1 MQWLYRVV
9 GQAGIFLICAQTIVH
24 FRPKEAYEKYLKLL
38 LSVMLL
44 TQLLQPV
51 LSVFGGGA
59 DQNVQAQVEEFTEEL
74 QSVLNRASE
83 RAKQSQEDIG
93 NTAAAWCRKQRKLQ
107 RESPRNK
114 RKRVRKMQKMTGSM
128 WKFHRS
134 GWNDGEVRRK
144 FMENT
149 GEKDL
154 SQGKRKRGEKQ
165 WENSGKRLQA
175 A

>member
-9 GQAGIFLICAQTIVH
+9 GQAGIFLICAKTIVH

-51 LSVFGGGA
+51 LTVFGGGVE
-59 DQNVQAQVEEFTEEL
+59 QNAQAQVEEFTEEL

-93 NTAAAWCRKQRKLQ
+93 NTAAAVVQEAEEAPEGKPT
-107 RESPRNK
+107 E
-114 RKRVRKMQKMTGSM
+114 QKKISTE
-128 WKFHRS
+128 
-134 GWNDGEVRRK
+134 NAEDDGICVEIPQV
-144 FMENT
+144 
-149 GEKDL
+149 
-154 SQGKRKRGEKQ
+154 
-165 WENSGKRLQA
+165 RLQ
-175 A
+175 

>member
-93 NTAAAWCRKQRKLQ
+93 NTAAAVVQEAEEASEGKPTEQKKMSTENAEDDGICVEIPQ
-107 RESPRNK
+107 
-114 RKRVRKMQKMTGSM
+114 VRL
-128 WKFHRS
+128 
-134 GWNDGEVRRK
+134 E
-144 FMENT
+144 
-149 GEKDL
+149 
-154 SQGKRKRGEKQ
+154 
-165 WENSGKRLQA
+165 
-175 A
+175 

>member
-51 LSVFGGGA
+51 LTVFGGGVE
-59 DQNVQAQVEEFTEEL
+59 QNAQAQVEEFTEEL

-83 RAKQSQEDIG
+83 QAKQSQEEIG
-93 NTAAAWCRKQRKLQ
+93 QTAAAVVQDAEETPEEKPAEQRKTGTENAEKEGIYVEIPQ
-107 RESPRNK
+107 
-114 RKRVRKMQKMTGSM
+114 VRL
-128 WKFHRS
+128 
-134 GWNDGEVRRK
+134 E
-144 FMENT
+144 
-149 GEKDL
+149 
-154 SQGKRKRGEKQ
+154 
-165 WENSGKRLQA
+165 
-175 A
+175 

>member
-51 LSVFGGGA
+51 LTGFGGGVE
-59 DQNVQAQVEEFTEEL
+59 QNAQAQVEEFTEEL

-83 RAKQSQEDIG
+83 QAKQSQEEIG
-93 NTAAAWCRKQRKLQ
+93 QTAAAVVQEAEEAPEGNPTEQKKTGTENAEDDGICVEIPQ
-107 RESPRNK
+107 
-114 RKRVRKMQKMTGSM
+114 VRL
-128 WKFHRS
+128 
-134 GWNDGEVRRK
+134 E
-144 FMENT
+144 
-149 GEKDL
+149 
-154 SQGKRKRGEKQ
+154 
-165 WENSGKRLQA
+165 
-175 A
+175 

>member
-93 NTAAAWCRKQRKLQ
+93 NTAAAVVQEAEEAPEGNPTEQK
-107 RESPRNK
+107 
-114 RKRVRKMQKMTGSM
+114 KMSTE
-128 WKFHRS
+128 
-134 GWNDGEVRRK
+134 NAEDDGICVEIPQV
-144 FMENT
+144 
-149 GEKDL
+149 
-154 SQGKRKRGEKQ
+154 
-165 WENSGKRLQA
+165 RLQ
-175 A
+175 

>member
-51 LSVFGGGA
+51 LTVFGGGA
-59 DQNVQAQVEEFTEEL
+59 EQNAQAQVEEFTEEL

-83 RAKQSQEDIG
+83 QAKQSQEEIG
-93 NTAAAWCRKQRKLQ
+93 QTAAAVVQEAEETPEEKPT
-107 RESPRNK
+107 E
-114 RKRVRKMQKMTGSM
+114 QKKTGT
-128 WKFHRS
+128 
-134 GWNDGEVRRK
+134 
-144 FMENT
+144 ENT
-149 GEKDL
+149 EDDGICVEIP
-154 SQGKRKRGEKQ
+154 QV
-165 WENSGKRLQA
+165 RLE
-175 A
+175 

>member
-59 DQNVQAQVEEFTEEL
+59 DQNIQAQVEEFTEEL
-74 QSVLNRASE
+74 QSVLIRASE

-93 NTAAAWCRKQRKLQ
+93 NTAAAMVKKAG
-107 RESPRNK
+107 
-114 RKRVRKMQKMTGSM
+114 T
-128 WKFHRS
+128 
-134 GWNDGEVRRK
+134 
-144 FMENT
+144 ENT
-149 GEKDL
+149 EDDGICVEIP
-154 SQGKRKRGEKQ
+154 QV
-165 WENSGKRLQA
+165 RLQ
-175 A
+175 

>member
-51 LSVFGGGA
+51 LSVFDGGA

-93 NTAAAWCRKQRKLQ
+93 NTAAAVVQEAEEAPEGKPTEQKKMSTENAEDDGICVEIPQ
-107 RESPRNK
+107 
-114 RKRVRKMQKMTGSM
+114 VRL
-128 WKFHRS
+128 
-134 GWNDGEVRRK
+134 E
-144 FMENT
+144 
-149 GEKDL
+149 
-154 SQGKRKRGEKQ
+154 
-165 WENSGKRLQA
+165 
-175 A
+175 

>member
-51 LSVFGGGA
+51 LTVFGGGVE
-59 DQNVQAQVEEFTEEL
+59 QNAQAQVEEFTEEL

-93 NTAAAWCRKQRKLQ
+93 NTAAAVVQEAEEAPEGNPTEQKKTGTENAEDDGICVEIPQ
-107 RESPRNK
+107 
-114 RKRVRKMQKMTGSM
+114 VRL
-128 WKFHRS
+128 
-134 GWNDGEVRRK
+134 E
-144 FMENT
+144 
-149 GEKDL
+149 
-154 SQGKRKRGEKQ
+154 
-165 WENSGKRLQA
+165 
-175 A
+175 

>member
-51 LSVFGGGA
+51 LTVFGGGVE
-59 DQNVQAQVEEFTEEL
+59 QNAQAQVEEFTEEL

-83 RAKQSQEDIG
+83 QAKQSQEEIG
-93 NTAAAWCRKQRKLQ
+93 QTAAAVVQDAEETPEEKPTEQRKTGTENAEKEGIYVEIPQ
-107 RESPRNK
+107 
-114 RKRVRKMQKMTGSM
+114 VRL
-128 WKFHRS
+128 
-134 GWNDGEVRRK
+134 E
-144 FMENT
+144 
-149 GEKDL
+149 
-154 SQGKRKRGEKQ
+154 
-165 WENSGKRLQA
+165 
-175 A
+175 

>member
-51 LSVFGGGA
+51 LTVFGGGVE
-59 DQNVQAQVEEFTEEL
+59 QNAQAQVEEFTEEL

-83 RAKQSQEDIG
+83 QAKQSQEEIG
-93 NTAAAWCRKQRKLQ
+93 QTAAAVVQEAEETPEEKPTEQKKTGTENAEKEGIYVEIPQ
-107 RESPRNK
+107 
-114 RKRVRKMQKMTGSM
+114 VRLK
-128 WKFHRS
+128 
-134 GWNDGEVRRK
+134 
-144 FMENT
+144 
-149 GEKDL
+149 
-154 SQGKRKRGEKQ
+154 
-165 WENSGKRLQA
+165 
-175 A
+175 

>member
-51 LSVFGGGA
+51 LTVFGGGA
-59 DQNVQAQVEEFTEEL
+59 EQNAQAQVEEFTEEL

-83 RAKQSQEDIG
+83 QAKQSQEEIG
-93 NTAAAWCRKQRKLQ
+93 QTAAAVVQEAEETPEEKPTEQKKTGTENAEDDGICVEIPQ
-107 RESPRNK
+107 
-114 RKRVRKMQKMTGSM
+114 VRL
-128 WKFHRS
+128 
-134 GWNDGEVRRK
+134 E
-144 FMENT
+144 
-149 GEKDL
+149 
-154 SQGKRKRGEKQ
+154 
-165 WENSGKRLQA
+165 
-175 A
+175 

>member
-51 LSVFGGGA
+51 LTVFSGGA
-59 DQNVQAQVEEFTEEL
+59 DQNAQSQVEEFTEEL
-74 QSVLNRASE
+74 QSVLN
-83 RAKQSQEDIG
+83 
-93 NTAAAWCRKQRKLQ
+93 
-107 RESPRNK
+107 K
-114 RKRVRKMQKMTGSM
+114 RKRVRKMQKRKGSM

-134 GWNDGEVRRK
+134 G
-144 FMENT
+144 
-149 GEKDL
+149 
-154 SQGKRKRGEKQ
+154 
-165 WENSGKRLQA
+165 
-175 A
+175 

>member
-93 NTAAAWCRKQRKLQ
+93 NTAAAVVQEAEETPEGKPTEQK
-107 RESPRNK
+107 
-114 RKRVRKMQKMTGSM
+114 KMSTE
-128 WKFHRS
+128 
-134 GWNDGEVRRK
+134 NAEDDGICVEIPQV
-144 FMENT
+144 
-149 GEKDL
+149 
-154 SQGKRKRGEKQ
+154 
-165 WENSGKRLQA
+165 RLQ
-175 A
+175 

>member
-51 LSVFGGGA
+51 LTVFGGGVE
-59 DQNVQAQVEEFTEEL
+59 QNAQAQVEEFTEEL

-93 NTAAAWCRKQRKLQ
+93 NTAAAVVQEAEEDPEEKPTEQKKLST
-107 RESPRNK
+107 ENAED
-114 RKRVRKMQKMTGSM
+114 
-128 WKFHRS
+128 
-134 GWNDGEVRRK
+134 DGICVEIPQV
-144 FMENT
+144 
-149 GEKDL
+149 
-154 SQGKRKRGEKQ
+154 
-165 WENSGKRLQA
+165 RLQ
-175 A
+175 

>member
-51 LSVFGGGA
+51 LTVFGGGVE
-59 DQNVQAQVEEFTEEL
+59 QNAQAQVEEFTEEL

-83 RAKQSQEDIG
+83 QAKQSQEEIG
-93 NTAAAWCRKQRKLQ
+93 QTAAAVVQEAEETPEEKPTEQKKTGTENAEEEGIYVEIPQ
-107 RESPRNK
+107 
-114 RKRVRKMQKMTGSM
+114 VRL
-128 WKFHRS
+128 
-134 GWNDGEVRRK
+134 E
-144 FMENT
+144 
-149 GEKDL
+149 
-154 SQGKRKRGEKQ
+154 
-165 WENSGKRLQA
+165 
-175 A
+175 

>member
-93 NTAAAWCRKQRKLQ
+93 NTAAAVVQEAGEAPEGKLTEQ
-107 RESPRNK
+107 KKTGTENAEDDGIHVEIPQ
-114 RKRVRKMQKMTGSM
+114 VRL
-128 WKFHRS
+128 
-134 GWNDGEVRRK
+134 E
-144 FMENT
+144 
-149 GEKDL
+149 
-154 SQGKRKRGEKQ
+154 
-165 WENSGKRLQA
+165 
-175 A
+175 

>member
-59 DQNVQAQVEEFTEEL
+59 DQNVQAQVEEFTEEM

-93 NTAAAWCRKQRKLQ
+93 NTAAAVVQEAEEAEEGKPTEQKKMSTENAEDDGICVEIPQ
-107 RESPRNK
+107 
-114 RKRVRKMQKMTGSM
+114 VRL
-128 WKFHRS
+128 
-134 GWNDGEVRRK
+134 E
-144 FMENT
+144 
-149 GEKDL
+149 
-154 SQGKRKRGEKQ
+154 
-165 WENSGKRLQA
+165 
-175 A
+175 

>member
-1 MQWLYRVV
+1 MQWLYRGV

-59 DQNVQAQVEEFTEEL
+59 EQNAQAQVEEFTEEL

-83 RAKQSQEDIG
+83 QAKQSQEEIG
-93 NTAAAWCRKQRKLQ
+93 QTAAAVAQEAEEAPEEKPTEQKKMGTENAEKEGIYVEIPQ
-107 RESPRNK
+107 
-114 RKRVRKMQKMTGSM
+114 VRL
-128 WKFHRS
+128 
-134 GWNDGEVRRK
+134 E
-144 FMENT
+144 
-149 GEKDL
+149 
-154 SQGKRKRGEKQ
+154 
-165 WENSGKRLQA
+165 
-175 A
+175 

>member
-93 NTAAAWCRKQRKLQ
+93 NTAAAVVQEAEEAQEGKPTEQKKMSTENAEDDGICVEIPQ
-107 RESPRNK
+107 
-114 RKRVRKMQKMTGSM
+114 VRL
-128 WKFHRS
+128 
-134 GWNDGEVRRK
+134 E
-144 FMENT
+144 
-149 GEKDL
+149 
-154 SQGKRKRGEKQ
+154 
-165 WENSGKRLQA
+165 
-175 A
+175 